1 MRRRR
6 WSSSTSISRLSAR
19 EALCARVWLKPCVW
33 WVRACR
39 QNHKGRSMRI
49 PILKLGRVLL
59 TAIQTDLTDDDAGAL
74 QVEVLAIFQRDAAD
88 GLILDISGLDV
99 VDSYMARLLNETARM
114 VRVMGGEVV
123 LTGMQPMI
131 ALTLVEMGREIIG
144 MSTALDLETGLAKL
158 RELIQAGHPGE
169 S

>member
-1 MRRRR
+1 
-6 WSSSTSISRLSAR
+6 
-19 EALCARVWLKPCVW
+19 
-33 WVRACR
+33 
-39 QNHKGRSMRI
+39 MRI

-74 QVEVLAIFQRDAAD
+74 QVDVLAIFQRDAAD

-99 VDSYMARLLNETARM
+99 VDSYMARLLNETATM

-144 MSTALDLETGLAKL
+144 MSTALDLEAGLARL
-158 RELIQAGHPGE
+158 RELIQGGAMRE
-169 S
+169 SRHA

>member
-1 MRRRR
+1 
-6 WSSSTSISRLSAR
+6 
-19 EALCARVWLKPCVW
+19 
-33 WVRACR
+33 
-39 QNHKGRSMRI
+39 MRI

-74 QVEVLAIFQRDAAD
+74 QVDV
-88 GLILDISGLDV
+88 LDISGLDV

-158 RELIQAGHPGE
+158 RELIRGSAIRE
-169 S
+169 SSHG

>member
-1 MRRRR
+1 
-6 WSSSTSISRLSAR
+6 
-19 EALCARVWLKPCVW
+19 
-33 WVRACR
+33 
-39 QNHKGRSMRI
+39 MRI

-74 QVEVLAIFQRDAAD
+74 QVDVLAIFQRDAAD

-99 VDSYMARLLNETARM
+99 VDSYMARLLNETATM

-144 MSTALDLETGLAKL
+144 MSTALDLETGLEKL
-158 RELIQAGHPGE
+158 RELIRGNAIRE
-169 S
+169 SSHG